1 MKKALLPVFAFML
14 AVSAA
19 NAQTKI
25 SRQVINIGQTAPT
38 VVANHQIAING
49 LNKQRVMKAAPNKA
63 LAANQKYVGMSGVE
77 DPVSAIG
84 LPGYSPTDFAQLI
97 PASYFADY
105 VGCKVVGLRFLT
117 MTSTQMTPSIMTL
130 SGQYLTTVAQGK
142 EVTTQAS
149 PLNASQTAFEQH
161 WNEVTFD
168 KPYTIG
174 SDFDAMFVSFAYTQ
188 SNKSTGFG
196 QYKEYADEC
205 YPFLVAQ
212 NTDQNAAIYANGDF
226 GSYGNGWTGVNNS
239 YCMCVQLIVEKDGGF
254 VDDFSMTGI
263 TTNPMAKPSET
274 LPLEFSVKN
283 LGSKDC
289 NDYEFG
295 VLLNNKEIGTITSAG
310 NGAVSTS
317 GVVIDY
323 NLDLSKYN
331 LADGVHTVG
340 VKVNKV
346 NGAAPAGNLDDDL
359 AVAEFRTYSESTDRQ
374 YNLLEHFTSWTCVYC
389 PWGYNVIRTLQKQR
403 DDVAWVAI
411 HQNQSSDNPDPN
423 YIEDAEAI
431 TAYSISGFPSANL
444 NRFNLSGS
452 NIGAVIS
459 AQDAEAGAKSLSQVL
474 DMEDQ
479 LAPSLVH
486 LDMNANLKLG
496 ANPANDPAKLT
507 LTVTGKGVKNASKI
521 LDTAVLGV
529 YITENGLTGNQY
541 GINDDGK
548 TASWKSGY
556 SHENTLIAIPT
567 ESIYGDQIAWNGDN
581 FEKTYDIT
589 IPNGKYDYKNG
600 NTLNAVAFVSLP
612 FVVSQNGKNYF
623 NGDIDNVWVN
633 QCVFATLNEGE
644 TTGISSVSG
653 SDANATV
660 VARYAA
666 DGTQIDAPVKGI
678 NILKMSDGTTRKVI
692 VNK

>member
-25 SRQVINIGQTAPT
+25 SRQVINIGQTAST
-38 VVANHQIAING
+38 QVANPQVAING
-49 LNKQRVMKAAPNKA
+49 LNKLRVMKAAPSKT
-63 LAANQKYVGMSGVE
+63 LAANQKYVGMDGVE
-77 DPVSAIG
+77 EPVTAIG

-97 PASYFADY
+97 PSSYFSDY
-105 VGCKVVGLRFLT
+105 AGCKIVGLRFLT
-117 MTSTQMTPSIMTL
+117 MTSTKMTPSIMTL
-130 SGQYLTTVAQGK
+130 SGQYLNTVAQGK
-142 EVTTQAS
+142 EITTEAS
-149 PLNASQTAFEQH
+149 PMKADGTVENKN

-168 KPYTIG
+168 QPYTIADG
-174 SDFDAMFVSFAYTQ
+174 LDGLFVSFAYTQ
-188 SNKSTGFG
+188 SHKSTGTG
-196 QYKEYADEC
+196 QNKQYADEC
-205 YPFLVAQ
+205 FPFLVAQ

-226 GSYGNGWTGVNNS
+226 GQYGNGWTGIDNS

-295 VLLNNKEIGTITSAG
+295 VLLNNKEVGTITSAG

-389 PWGYNVIRTLQKQR
+389 PWGYEAIRALQKQR

-411 HQNQSSDNPDPN
+411 HQNQDSSNPDPN
-423 YIEDAEAI
+423 YIEDAENL
-431 TAYSISGFPSANL
+431 TYYSISGFPSANL
-444 NRFNLSGS
+444 NRFNLGGS
-452 NIGAVIS
+452 NIGAVITFK
-459 AQDAEAGAKSLSQVL
+459 DAEAGAKSLSQVL
-474 DMEDQ
+474 DQEDK

-521 LDTAVLGV
+521 LDTAVLGL

-541 GINDDGK
+541 GINANGTK
-548 TASWKSGY
+548 GEWKSGY
-556 SHENTLIAIPT
+556 SHENTLISIPT
-567 ESIYGDQIAWNGDN
+567 ENAWGDQIAWNGDN

-612 FVVSQNGKNYF
+612 FVVSQGGKYYF